1 MIGRRVGLTVVLAL
15 AACSR
20 AVSQDSSTAAPGG
33 GKPGGMVPKGYGS
46 LRRDD
51 IVIQINADQVQLQ
64 LLPLTEGVI
73 RLLAPDTY
81 TSLSSL
87 VASKQAEIENA
98 GRRVGALNPS
108 LALVTFNGM
117 AQAARFTP
125 ENLAILSRG
134 RLYHPAAIVPL
145 TPTWST
151 QQLDLRQ
158 QAMAIYLFED
168 GINWRDE
175 QLIVQYGSVQNG
187 SWGNAVRKLD
197 QEEQRVISRS
207 QSGQNPPPNH

>member
-1 MIGRRVGLTVVLAL
+1 MIGRRAGLTVVLAL

-20 AVSQDSSTAAPGG
+20 AVSQDSAAAGP
-33 GKPGGMVPKGYGS
+33 GKPGGLVPKGYGS

-51 IVIQINADQVQLQ
+51 IVVQINAGQVQLQ
-64 LLPLTEGVI
+64 LLPLAEGVI

-81 TSLSSL
+81 TSLTSL
-87 VASKQAEIENA
+87 VASKQNDIDNA
-98 GRRVGALNPS
+98 GRRAGALNPT
-108 LALVTFNGM
+108 LALVTLYGM
-117 AQAARFTP
+117 AQGARFTP

-175 QLIVQYGSVQNG
+175 QLVVQYGSYQNG
-187 SWGNAVRKLD
+187 SWGSAVRKLD

>member
-1 MIGRRVGLTVVLAL
+1 MIGRRATLTVYLAL

-20 AVSQDSSTAAPGG
+20 AVSQDSSAATQGG
-33 GKPGGMVPKGYGS
+33 GVPKGYGS

-51 IVIQINADQVQLQ
+51 IVIQINADQLQLQ
-64 LLPLTEGVI
+64 LLPLSEGVI

-87 VASKQAEIENA
+87 VASKQQDITAA
-98 GRRVGALNPS
+98 GQRAGALNPT
-108 LALVTFNGM
+108 LALVTFYGM
-117 AQAARFTP
+117 AQSARFTP
-125 ENLAILSRG
+125 ENLSILSRG
-134 RLYHPAAIVPL
+134 RLYRPAGIVPL
-145 TPTWST
+145 TPTWGT

-175 QLIVQYGSVQNG
+175 QLVVQYGTAQNG

-197 QEEQRVISRS
+197 QEEQRVISRA
-207 QSGQNPPPNH
+207 QAGQNPPNH